1 MRQKIRTGEW
11 LRMDKM
17 SRQKKEPG
25 LKEQT
30 IGYYNQYAEQFAERT
45 VGADMSFCQ
54 NAFLKHLP
62 AHSLILDAGCGSGR
76 DSRIFMEKGYQ
87 VCAVDAS
94 EEMCRVAAKQIGRP
108 AECMRFEEMT
118 WRERFDGIWAC
129 ASLLHVSR
137 SELPLVLRNFHR
149 ALKIGG
155 VMYASFKYGGGE
167 EERLGRFFNDYRL
180 GELEDV
186 FLREGLFALVES
198 FETEDARP
206 DYKEKPW
213 VNIIV
218 RKICV

>member
-76 DSRIFMEKGYQ
+76 DSRILWR
-87 VCAVDAS
+87 
-94 EEMCRVAAKQIGRP
+94 RVIR
-108 AECMRFEEMT
+108 
-118 WRERFDGIWAC
+118 
-129 ASLLHVSR
+129 
-137 SELPLVLRNFHR
+137 
-149 ALKIGG
+149 
-155 VMYASFKYGGGE
+155 YA
-167 EERLGRFFNDYRL
+167 R
-180 GELEDV
+180 
-186 FLREGLFALVES
+186 
-198 FETEDARP
+198 
-206 DYKEKPW
+206 
-213 VNIIV
+213 
-218 RKICV
+218 